1 LGARALAPTDV
12 SVYLLAQRPMSS
24 ATLLLILV
32 FSPSPDEPTNA
43 AMERAAREV
52 LGASAAVHL
61 ERVPEPASDA
71 AAIERAGQAGNVAEI
86 LWDGRESARMHCYI
100 AADRRWVDRS
110 IGFGASD
117 RDEERGRLLGFAL
130 GSMFG
135 DAAASSDQTS
145 DDQADPGTAVGI
157 EVVPVVPAGP
167 ARHSEAD
174 QPALAPVPQP
184 PSVPAHRS
192 LSFAVQVASPGADG
206 ETSPELGAA
215 AAFGWG
221 FAPRLALRFGVG
233 ARMGEIPAAQA
244 NLRRLSG
251 SVGVAWELLQPSS
264 VFELAL
270 RADAVGGWVQVA
282 HLSSDDVQRV
292 HHHRWVGGGDAVFD
306 VGYRLSALSSIGA
319 GLGLEALA
327 GNTHVYT
334 HGREVATVP
343 MWHGVAEL
351 QFRTQF

>member
-1 LGARALAPTDV
+1 
-12 SVYLLAQRPMSS
+12 MSS
-24 ATLLLILV
+24 AALLLILV
-32 FSPSPDEPTNA
+32 LSPSAEEPTNSA
-43 AMERAAREV
+43 LERAAREV

-61 ERVPEPASDA
+61 ERLPEPVSDA

-86 LWDGRESARMHCYI
+86 LWENGRESVRMHCYI
-100 AADRRWVDRS
+100 AADQRWVDRT
-110 IGFGASD
+110 IVFGAND
-117 RDEERGRLLGFAL
+117 RDEERGRLLGFAM
-130 GSMFG
+130 GSMFS
-135 DAAASSDQTS
+135 DAAASSDQTQG
-145 DDQADPGTAVGI
+145 DEAGPGTAVGI
-157 EVVPVVPAGP
+157 EVAPVVPAGP
-167 ARHSEAD
+167 PRRSEAD
-174 QPALAPVPQP
+174 QPAPAPVLHP
-184 PSVPAHRS
+184 PTTPAHRS
-192 LSFAVQVASPGADG
+192 LNFAVQVASPGADG
-206 ETSPELGAA
+206 ETSPELGVA

-221 FAPRLALRFGVG
+221 FAPWLALRFGVG

-244 NLRRLSG
+244 NLRRLNG
-251 SVGVAWELLQPSS
+251 SVGVVWELLRPSS
-264 VFELAL
+264 AIDLAL
-270 RADAVGGWVQVA
+270 RTDAIGGWVQVA

-343 MWHGVAEL
+343 MWHGLAEL